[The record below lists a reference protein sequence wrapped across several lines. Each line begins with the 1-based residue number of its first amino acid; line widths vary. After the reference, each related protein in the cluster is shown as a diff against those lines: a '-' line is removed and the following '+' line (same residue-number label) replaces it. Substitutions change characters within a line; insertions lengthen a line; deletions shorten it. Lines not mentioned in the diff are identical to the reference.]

1 MSQASNKVRWCIN
14 KAKKELEE
22 TGLHR
27 GLIKGWPDTKIA
39 GKHIQKAEHNL
50 EAALYFDKG
59 GFSDWSTSAFF
70 YCLYHCF
77 LAILRKFGYESRNQE
92 CTIVAI
98 EMLNEEGKINV
109 KNKFIDTLKMA
120 KDKESDHSLIKLRED
135 FQYGI
140 EIEFNK
146 RKEFGKLVN
155 LCKQMINKTR
165 ETIYEEREKER
176 KKEKDI
182 RKGSKS

>member
-1 MSQASNKVRWCIN
+1 MN

-27 GLIKGWPDTKIA
+27 GLIKGEPDTKIA
-39 GKHIQKAEHNL
+39 EKHIQKAEHNL

-92 CTIVAI
+92 CTIAVI

-109 KNKFIDTLKMA
+109 ENESIDTLKIA
-120 KDKESDHSLIKLRED
+120 KDKEADHSLIKLRED
-135 FQYGI
+135 FQYGV
-140 EIEFNK
+140 EIKFNERKEFNK
-146 RKEFGKLVN
+146 LVD

-165 ETIYEEREKER
+165 EIIYEERKEEKEE
-176 KKEKDI
+176 KQKE
-182 RKGSKS
+182 RQRNF

>member
-1 MSQASNKVRWCIN
+1 MSQASNKVKWCLN

-27 GLIKGWPDTKIA
+27 GLIKEESDIKIA
-39 GKHIQKAEHNL
+39 EKHIRKAEHNL

-77 LAILRKFGYESRNQE
+77 LAVLRKFGYESRNQE
-92 CTIVAI
+92 CTIAVI
-98 EMLNEEGKINV
+98 EMLNEEAKINV
-109 KNKFIDTLKMA
+109 ENKFIDTLKIA
-120 KDKESDHSLIKLRED
+120 KDKEAVHSVIKLRED

-140 EIEFNK
+140 EIRFN
-146 RKEFGKLVN
+146 RREQFNELVS
-155 LCKQMINKTR
+155 LCKQMIDKTR
-165 ETIYEEREKER
+165 EIVYEEGKH
-176 KKEKDI
+176 
-182 RKGSKS
+182 

>member
-14 KAKKELEE
+14 KAEKELEE

-27 GLIKGWPDTKIA
+27 GLIKGEMDIKIA
-39 GKHIQKAEHNL
+39 EKHIQKAEHNL
-50 EAALYFDKG
+50 EAALHFDKG

-92 CTIVAI
+92 CTIAAI
-98 EMLNEEGKINV
+98 EMLNEEGKINI

-120 KDKESDHSLIKLRED
+120 KDKESNHSLIKLRED

-140 EIEFNK
+140 EVEFNERKEFNK
-146 RKEFGKLVN
+146 LVDF
-155 LCKQMINKTR
+155 CKQMINKTK
-165 ETIYEEREKER
+165 EIIYEES
-176 KKEKDI
+176 KEKGT
-182 RKGSKS
+182 KKKSKN